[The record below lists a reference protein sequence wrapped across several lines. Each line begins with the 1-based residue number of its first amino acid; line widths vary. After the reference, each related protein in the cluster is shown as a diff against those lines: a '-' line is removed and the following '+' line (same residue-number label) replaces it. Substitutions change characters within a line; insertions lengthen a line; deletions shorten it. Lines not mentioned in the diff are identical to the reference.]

1 MTNCLAVIP
10 QTDKTILPLILRVKN
25 NLAVNPQID
34 FHFARNAIY
43 LAQVGL
49 RMAKWFWL
57 LILGVSNQFGL
68 VPLLEKVWA
77 LVLRMSK

>member
-10 QTDKTILPLILRVKN
+10 QTDKTIGPLILRVKN

-34 FHFARNAIY
+34 FHLARNAKY
-43 LAQVGL
+43 LAFNPQNGKMVL
-49 RMAKWFWL
+49 AINPQSVKSIWALFLCWK
-57 LILGVSNQFGL
+57 
-68 VPLLEKVWA
+68 KVWA